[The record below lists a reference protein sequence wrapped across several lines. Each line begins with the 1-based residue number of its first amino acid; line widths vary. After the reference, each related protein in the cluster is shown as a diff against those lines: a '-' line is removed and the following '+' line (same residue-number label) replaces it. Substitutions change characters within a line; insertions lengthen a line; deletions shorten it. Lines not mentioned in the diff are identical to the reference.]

1 MFLFQLR
8 LSVKI
13 DTKKNVIWQ
22 SVSARWAIQQWY
34 RLYHI
39 HTGKSYIQLFKDAL
53 VSSRYSISVETQKR
67 RYQRRK
73 KKVLQ
78 RLSSQ
83 TGCLHESVKGFCP
96 PGNRWVRA
104 NTWLSKSSHTESIF
118 RSTQLENPCSVLLL
132 SALLRLLNELICDYS
147 LQPHWCSLCHCSDG
161 HYRCRPRQNRRRGQ
175 TAFHPFSAV
184 SLLMLS
190 HFFFC
195 CLLAQPWGFFCFF
208 FQRHN
213 WAEIMGNIWNRTC
226 AAVFAYC
233 VPSRLFSRMHFE
245 YFLRCCFSRTNM
257 KTFFFFCN
265 TFLSKEGFKATFFT
279 APAHRGGK
287 RTIIQESR
295 WRNP

>member
-1 MFLFQLR
+1 MFLFRLR

-13 DTKKNVIWQ
+13 DNKRMLYGSQ
-22 SVSARWAIQQWY
+22 SLRGEQYNNDIDYITSTQVSR
-34 RLYHI
+34 
-39 HTGKSYIQLFKDAL
+39 IQLFKDAL
-53 VSSRYSISVETQKR
+53 VSGRYSISVRNPKAQVSEK
-67 RYQRRK
+67 K

-195 CLLAQPWGFFCFF
+195 CLLTQPWGFFLFF

-257 KTFFFFCN
+257 KTFFFF
-265 TFLSKEGFKATFFT
+265 FLQYLFVKGRLQGHVFHSTCS
-279 APAHRGGK
+279 PGGK
-287 RTIIQESR
+287 EDDNTGV
-295 WRNP
+295 

>member
-1 MFLFQLR
+1 MFLFRLR

-13 DTKKNVIWQ
+13 DNKRMLYGSQ
-22 SVSARWAIQQWY
+22 SLRGEQYNNDIDYITSTQVSR
-34 RLYHI
+34 
-39 HTGKSYIQLFKDAL
+39 IQLFKDAL
-53 VSSRYSISVETQKR
+53 VSGRYSISVRNPKAQVSEK
-67 RYQRRK
+67 K

-184 SLLMLS
+184 SLLMPS

-195 CLLAQPWGFFCFF
+195 CLLAQPWGFLCFF
-208 FQRHN
+208 F
-213 WAEIMGNIWNRTC
+213 
-226 AAVFAYC
+226 
-233 VPSRLFSRMHFE
+233 SD
-245 YFLRCCFSRTNM
+245 
-257 KTFFFFCN
+257 
-265 TFLSKEGFKATFFT
+265 
-279 APAHRGGK
+279 
-287 RTIIQESR
+287 TIGQK
-295 WRNP
+295 

>member
-1 MFLFQLR
+1 MLYGCQSLR
-8 LSVKI
+8 GEQYNNDI
-13 DTKKNVIWQ
+13 DYITSTQ
-22 SVSARWAIQQWY
+22 VSRTYSCSKTHWY
-34 RLYHI
+34 RVGTRYRSKP
-39 HTGKSYIQLFKDAL
+39 KSAGI
-53 VSSRYSISVETQKR
+53 REE
-67 RYQRRK
+67 

-208 FQRHN
+208 F
-213 WAEIMGNIWNRTC
+213 
-226 AAVFAYC
+226 
-233 VPSRLFSRMHFE
+233 SD
-245 YFLRCCFSRTNM
+245 
-257 KTFFFFCN
+257 
-265 TFLSKEGFKATFFT
+265 
-279 APAHRGGK
+279 
-287 RTIIQESR
+287 TIGQK
-295 WRNP
+295 